1 MTTRGADG
9 ARFEAVYRAEVN
21 GVWRFLYRLGVRPPT
36 TEDLT
41 HQTFLVAFQRWAKL
55 EAARP
60 VGPWLRGIAWRVAA
74 DHRRLHQHRETSL
87 DELPESQS
95 AAIAPAD
102 ESLAARRALVAL
114 QKALEQINPEQ
125 RAVFVMHE
133 LESMAIDDIAAAMEA
148 PVSTI
153 YSRLR
158 LARERLSALLLPHR
172 VGDPV

>member
-1 MTTRGADG
+1 MTTRGAAV
-9 ARFEAVYRAEVN
+9 ARFETVYRSEVN

-41 HQTFLVAFQRWAKL
+41 HQTFLVAFQRWPTL
-55 EAARP
+55 DAARP

-74 DHRRLHQHRETSL
+74 DHRRLHQHREASL
-87 DELPESQS
+87 DELPESHGTGS
-95 AAIAPAD
+95 APAD
-102 ESLAARRALVAL
+102 EVLAARRALVAL
-114 QKALEQINPEQ
+114 EQALEQINPEQ

-133 LESMAIDDIAAAMEA
+133 LESMAIDEIAAAMEA
-148 PVSTI
+148 PVPTI

-172 VGDPV
+172 VGDPA